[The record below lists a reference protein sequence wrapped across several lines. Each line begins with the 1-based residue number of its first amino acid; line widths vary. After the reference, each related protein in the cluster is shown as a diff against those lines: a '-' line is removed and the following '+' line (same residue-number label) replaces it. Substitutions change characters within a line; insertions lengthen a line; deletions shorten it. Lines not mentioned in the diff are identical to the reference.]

1 MDTRHPSFE
10 ANPQLNRPTRM
21 LPVVEVRRVV
31 YALSIAY
38 VLLSSLAPLC
48 GAQALAAGAPGFVVA
63 TIKSS
68 DPNRPDNKS
77 SIGLSPGGSF
87 SARSMSLKQL
97 VEFVQDFGY
106 IDVDQRI
113 AGGPKWLGSAKFD
126 IEAKCDEATARAF
139 GTMPARQRIR
149 TEQDMIQAMLADRFK
164 LRTHHETRRLP
175 VYILVQAKGGSKMT
189 PSATAADEKLGGTD
203 GSPGNWKGNGVTM
216 AELAGDLSSLPEI
229 GGRIVIDETGFKGRF
244 DFTLKWPPDSTMGAA
259 PPGPDSGTQSDSSA
273 PSLLTALREQL
284 GLKLEIRKEPVDVIV
299 IDSAEL
305 PTPN

>member
-1 MDTRHPSFE
+1 
-10 ANPQLNRPTRM
+10 M
-21 LPVVEVRRVV
+21 LPVVVVRWIV
-31 YALSIAY
+31 YA
-38 VLLSSLAPLC
+38 LLSSLAPLC
-48 GAQALAAGAPGFVVA
+48 GAQVLAAGSPSFVVA
-63 TIKSS
+63 TIKPS

-77 SIGLSPGGSF
+77 SIGFGPGGSF
-87 SARSMSLKQL
+87 DAKSMSLKQL

-126 IEAKCDEATARAF
+126 IEAKCDEGTARAF
-139 GTMPARQRIR
+139 GTMPVKQRIR

-175 VYILVQAKGGSKMT
+175 VYALVQAKSGSKMK
-189 PSATAADEKLGGTD
+189 PSAKVGEEKLGGTD
-203 GSPGNWKGNGVTM
+203 GPPGNWKGNGVTM

-229 GGRIVIDETGFKGRF
+229 GGRIVIDETGLKGRF
-244 DFTLKWPPDSTMGAA
+244 DFTLKWPPDLTMGAV
-259 PPGPDSGTQSDSSA
+259 PRGPDSGVESDSSA

-284 GLKLEIRKEPVDVIV
+284 GLKLEMKKEPVDVIV

>member
-1 MDTRHPSFE
+1 MFPIV
-10 ANPQLNRPTRM
+10 A
-21 LPVVEVRRVV
+21 VRRVV
-31 YALSIAY
+31 YALSIAFA
-38 VLLSSLAPLC
+38 LLSLLAPLC
-48 GAQALAAGAPGFVVA
+48 GAQALANGSPSFVVA

-113 AGGPKWLGSAKFD
+113 VGGPKWLGTAKFD

-139 GTMPARQRIR
+139 GTMPAKQRIR
-149 TEQDMIQAMLADRFK
+149 TEQDMIQAMLTDRFK

-175 VYILVQAKGGSKMT
+175 VYVLVLAKSGSKMK
-189 PSATAADEKLGGTD
+189 PSANTGVDKLGGTA
-203 GSPGNWKGNGVTM
+203 GPPGNWKGNGVTM
-216 AELAGDLSSLPEI
+216 AELAGDLSSLSEI
-229 GGRIVIDETGFKGRF
+229 GGRIVIDETGLKGRF

-259 PPGPDSGTQSDSSA
+259 PPAPDSGAQSDSSA

-284 GLKLEIRKEPVDVIV
+284 GLKLEIKKEPVDVIA

>member
-1 MDTRHPSFE
+1 
-10 ANPQLNRPTRM
+10 M
-21 LPVVEVRRVV
+21 LPAVAVRRIVF
-31 YALSIAY
+31 ALSIVYA
-38 VLLSSLAPLC
+38 LLSSLVPHC
-48 GAQALAAGAPGFVVA
+48 WAQALAAGSPSFVVA
-63 TIKSS
+63 TIKLS

-113 AGGPKWLGSAKFD
+113 VGGPKWLGSAKFD
-126 IEAKCDEATARAF
+126 IKAKCDEATARGF
-139 GTMPARQRIR
+139 GTMPAKQRIR

-175 VYILVQAKGGSKMT
+175 VYALVQTKSGSKMK
-189 PSATAADEKLGGTD
+189 PSAKAGEEKLGGTD
-203 GSPGNWKGNGVTM
+203 GPPGNWKGNDVAM

-229 GGRIVIDETGFKGRF
+229 GGRIVIDETGLMGRF
-244 DFTLKWPPDSTMGAA
+244 DFTLKWPPDPTMGAA
-259 PPGPDSGTQSDSSA
+259 PSGPDSGTHSDSSA
-273 PSLLTALREQL
+273 PSLLTALQEQL
-284 GLKLEIRKEPVDVIV
+284 GLKLEIKKEPVDVIV